1 MLSVFNYSLNAVLP
15 IVLLGALGYY
25 ARSKGWFSPEALRA
39 MNRFNFRF
47 CLSCMLF
54 YNVYNAAGS
63 EGLSTSLL
71 ITMGIALV
79 LLTAAGIIT
88 ANTATKVTNRKGVLA
103 QAVFRSNYAIIGLP
117 VVSALA
123 GDSALVLASLFQI
136 PCVLYYNC
144 VSVLM
149 LLHFSDDGNE
159 GQSSDPSH
167 ASGKPSLS
175 ASLKRTIKG
184 IFTNPLIIGLLIAV
198 FIIFI
203 RRFIPRNSDGELVFS
218 ISETLP
224 WLIQVVR
231 YLGNMATPMAL
242 IVLGAQMNFKSI
254 ASFRRELVAGVLMR
268 LVGSPIIGFSVL
280 FIASRLGFLTITK
293 EIAAL
298 SCAVFASPLAASS
311 VVMSAEMN
319 ADDQLCGQ
327 IVAWSSVLGM
337 FTLFIIVFCLR
348 SYGLL

>member
-15 IVLLGALGYY
+15 IVLLGVLGYY
-25 ARSKGWFSPEALRA
+25 ARMKGWFSSEALRA

-54 YNVYNAAGS
+54 YNVYSASGS
-63 EGLSTSLL
+63 GGLSASLL
-71 ITMGIALV
+71 ITMGIALA
-79 LLTAAGIIT
+79 LLTIASVIT
-88 ANTATKVTNRKGVLA
+88 ANSATKVTRRKGVLA

-123 GDSALVLASLFQI
+123 GDSALGLASLFQI
-136 PCVLYYNC
+136 PCIIYYNC

-149 LLHFSDDGNE
+149 LLHYSEDNAE
-159 GQSSDPSH
+159 GQSTGGKGTES
-167 ASGKPSLS
+167 KPSLS
-175 ASLKRTIKG
+175 ASLAKTFKG
-184 IFTNPLIIGLLIAV
+184 IFTNPLIIGLLLAV
-198 FIIFI
+198 LVILI
-203 RRFIPRNSDGELVFS
+203 RRIIPRDAEGELVFS
-218 ISETLP
+218 ISRTFP
-224 WLIQVVR
+224 WLLQVIR

-254 ASFRRELVAGVLMR
+254 ASFRRELVVGVLMR
-268 LVGSPIIGFSVL
+268 LVGSPIIGFTVL
-280 FIASRLGFLTITK
+280 FAASGLGFLTLTK
-293 EIAAL
+293 DIVAL
-298 SCAVFASPLAASS
+298 SCSVFASPLAASS

-348 SYGLL
+348 SIGQL